1 MVSKKSTQY
10 LLMELM
16 LKKERRQETMLRQ
29 EWHRLFKNKI
39 LLIVIVAVI
48 TIPTIYTT
56 LFLGSM
62 WDPYGN
68 IDKLPVAVINHD
80 VPVTYADQKLDIG
93 GTLMDELKDNDSLD
107 FRFPSEAE
115 AQKGLKD
122 GTYYMVI
129 TIPEEFSAHAASLTD
144 AHPEKMTL
152 AYETNPGTNYIASKM
167 SETAMKELESSVQ
180 EEVTK
185 TYTEVLFDKLAEV
198 GDGMQ
203 EAADGSGEL
212 KSGANQL
219 ADGNQTI
226 TDNLQ
231 VLSDSTLIFADGSR
245 ELEVGLSQYTDGVSA
260 VVAGAEELKNGVNAL
275 DSGVNDAQK
284 GGSDL
289 AAGAADVDDN
299 MTALNAGLS
308 ELNAAA
314 SALPDAADA
323 LNAGAASLSDG
334 AAQLSGGIASLSEGA
349 AGLKD
354 GADALSSGL
363 QSAASSSQSLRNGAA
378 GISQALSTLAG
389 AEGVPEEVRAQ
400 IAAVQQQADKF
411 SAGVSAY
418 TYGVDKAAAGSAQLA
433 SKIPD
438 LQNGISTVQDGADS
452 LKNGIGQL
460 QTGTSALAEQA
471 PALAGGISTAASGA
485 DQLQKQGTSV
495 LRQGAANLDSGLGEL
510 AQGSAKLKD
519 GTDTLVS
526 GAGQLTSNSKA
537 LTEGAAKLTDGA
549 GQIRSGAGQLSDG
562 SRELGDGIGQISE
575 GADTLSKELGS
586 GAEQIRETNTSDQAV
601 DMFAAP
607 VDTEETQITEVANNG
622 HAMAPYMMS
631 VGLWVGCIAFSLM
644 YPLTSHAGQMKS
656 GFRWWISKASVLYLI
671 AVLQAAV
678 MIGALHIFDGFTPVQ
693 MGKTVL
699 VACTASLAF
708 MSVMYFFTS
717 LLGRVGSFLMLIF
730 MVIQLAG
737 SVGTYPYEL
746 SGSFV
751 PYLHDWVPFTYTVQ
765 AFRSTISGGESIRG
779 CLIFLMILFLVFT
792 GLTILEFT
800 VRARKMREGKNT
812 WMVWLEEHGL
822 A

>member
-1 MVSKKSTQY
+1 
-10 LLMELM
+10 
-16 LKKERRQETMLRQ
+16 MLRQ

-260 VVAGAEELKNGVNAL
+260 VAAGAEELKNGVNAL

-378 GISQALSTLAG
+378 GISQELSTLAG

-400 IAAVQQQADKF
+400 IAAVQQQMDKF

-418 TYGVDKAAAGSAQLA
+418 TYGVDKAAVGSAQLA

-607 VDTEETQITEVANNG
+607 VDTEETQITEVTNNG

-693 MGKTVL
+693 IGKTVL

-800 VRARKMREGKNT
+800 VKARKMREGKNT

>member
-1 MVSKKSTQY
+1 
-10 LLMELM
+10 
-16 LKKERRQETMLRQ
+16 MLRQ

-260 VVAGAEELKNGVNAL
+260 VAAGAEELKNGVNAL

-378 GISQALSTLAG
+378 GISQELSTLAG

-400 IAAVQQQADKF
+400 IAAVQQQMDKF

-418 TYGVDKAAAGSAQLA
+418 TYGVDKAAVGSAQLA

-800 VRARKMREGKNT
+800 VKARKMREGKNT

>member
-1 MVSKKSTQY
+1 
-10 LLMELM
+10 
-16 LKKERRQETMLRQ
+16 MLRQ

-260 VVAGAEELKNGVNAL
+260 VAAGAEELKNGVNAL

-378 GISQALSTLAG
+378 GISQELSTLAG

-400 IAAVQQQADKF
+400 IAAVQQQMDKF

-418 TYGVDKAAAGSAQLA
+418 TYGVDKAAVGSAQLA

-693 MGKTVL
+693 IGKTVL

-800 VRARKMREGKNT
+800 VKARKMREGKNT

>member
-1 MVSKKSTQY
+1 
-10 LLMELM
+10 
-16 LKKERRQETMLRQ
+16 MLRQ
-29 EWHRLFKNKI
+29 EWNRLFKNKI

-107 FRFPSEAE
+107 FQFPSEAE

-185 TYTEVLFDKLAEV
+185 TYTEVLFDKLAEM

-260 VVAGAEELKNGVNAL
+260 VAAGAEELKNGVNAL

-323 LNAGAASLSDG
+323 LNDGAASLSDG

-438 LQNGISTVQDGADS
+438 LQNGISAVQDGADS
-452 LKNGIGQL
+452 LKSGIGQL
-460 QTGTSALAEQA
+460 KNGTSALAEQA
-471 PALAGGISTAASGA
+471 PALAGGISNAAAGA

-495 LRQGAANLDSGLGEL
+495 LRQGAADLDSGLGEL

-519 GTDTLVS
+519 GTDTLAS

-549 GQIRSGAGQLSDG
+549 GQIHSGAGQLSDG

-586 GAEQIRETNTSDQAV
+586 GAEQIRETNTSEQAA

-693 MGKTVL
+693 MRKTVL

-779 CLIFLMILFLVFT
+779 CLIFLLILFLVFT

-800 VRARKMREGKNT
+800 VRARKIQEGKNT

>member
-1 MVSKKSTQY
+1 
-10 LLMELM
+10 M
-16 LKKERRQETMLRQ
+16 LKQ
-29 EWHRLFKNKI
+29 EWRKLFKNKI
-39 LLIVIVAVI
+39 LLIVTVAVI
-48 TIPTIYTT
+48 AIPTIYTT

-80 VPVTYADQKLDIG
+80 VPVTYADKELDIG
-93 GTLMDELKDNDSLD
+93 KNLMDELKDNDALD
-107 FRFPSEAE
+107 FRFPSETE
-115 AQKGLKD
+115 AQQGLKD

-129 TIPEEFSAHAASLTD
+129 TIPEDFSAHAASLTD

-167 SETAMKELESSVQ
+167 SETAMKELESSVR

-212 KSGANQL
+212 KDGADQL
-219 ADGNQTI
+219 ADGSQTI

-231 VLSDSTLIFADGSR
+231 VLADSALVFADGSR
-245 ELEVGLSQYTDGVSA
+245 ELEVGLDQYTDGVSA
-260 VVAGAEELKNGVNAL
+260 AAAGAEELQSGVNAL

-284 GGSDL
+284 GGADL
-289 AAGAADVDDN
+289 ASGAADVDDN

-323 LNAGAASLSDG
+323 LNDGAASLSDG
-334 AAQLSGGIASLSEGA
+334 AAQLSGGIASLSDGA

-363 QSAASSSQSLRNGAA
+363 QSAASRSQSLRDGAA
-378 GISQALSTLAG
+378 GISQALSALAG
-389 AEGVPEEVRAQ
+389 AEGVPEEVKAQ
-400 IAAVQQQADKF
+400 IAAVQQQADVF
-411 SAGVSAY
+411 SEGISAY
-418 TYGVDKAAAGSAQLA
+418 TYGVDDAAAGSAQLA

-438 LQNGISTVQDGADS
+438 LQEGISAVQDGAES
-452 LKNGIGQL
+452 LESGIGQL
-460 QTGTSALAEQA
+460 QAGTSALAEQA

-485 DQLQKQGTSV
+485 DRLQKEGTSA
-495 LRQGAANLDSGLGEL
+495 LRKGAADLDSGLGEL
-510 AQGSAKLKD
+510 AQGSGKLKD
-519 GTDTLVS
+519 GTDALVS

-537 LTEGAAKLTDGA
+537 LTEGAAKLSDGA
-549 GQIRSGAGQLSDG
+549 GQISSGAGKLSKG
-562 SRELGDGIGQISE
+562 SRELGDGIGQVSE

-586 GAEQIRETNTSDQAV
+586 GADQIRETNTSDQAA

-644 YPLTSHAGQMKS
+644 YPLTSYAGQMKS
-656 GFRWWISKASVLYLI
+656 GFRWWISKASVLYLT
-671 AVLQAAV
+671 ALLQAVV
-678 MIGALHIFDGFTPVQ
+678 MIGALHVFDGFTPVET
-693 MGKTVL
+693 GKTVL
-699 VACTASLAF
+699 VACAASLAF

-751 PYLHDWVPFTYTVQ
+751 PYLHDWVPFTYTVE

-779 CLIFLMILFLVFT
+779 CLIFLLILFLVFT

-800 VRARKMREGKNT
+800 VRARKVREGKNT

>member
-1 MVSKKSTQY
+1 
-10 LLMELM
+10 
-16 LKKERRQETMLRQ
+16 MLRQ
-29 EWHRLFKNKI
+29 EWNRLFKNKI

-107 FRFPSEAE
+107 FQFPSEAE

-185 TYTEVLFDKLAEV
+185 TYTEVLFDKLAKV

-260 VVAGAEELKNGVNAL
+260 VAAGAEELKNGVNAL

-334 AAQLSGGIASLSEGA
+334 AAQLSGGIESLSEGA

-389 AEGVPEEVRAQ
+389 AEGVSEEVRAQ

-438 LQNGISTVQDGADS
+438 LQNGISAVQDGADS
-452 LKNGIGQL
+452 LKSGIGQL
-460 QTGTSALAEQA
+460 KNGTSALAEQA
-471 PALAGGISTAASGA
+471 PALAGGISNAAAGA

-495 LRQGAANLDSGLGEL
+495 LRQGAADLDSGLGEL

-519 GTDTLVS
+519 GTDTLAS

-562 SRELGDGIGQISE
+562 SRKLGDGIGQILE

-699 VACTASLAF
+699 VACAASLAF

-779 CLIFLMILFLVFT
+779 CLIFLLILFLVFT

-800 VRARKMREGKNT
+800 VRARKMQEGKNT

>member
-1 MVSKKSTQY
+1 
-10 LLMELM
+10 
-16 LKKERRQETMLRQ
+16 MLRQ
-29 EWHRLFKNKI
+29 EWNRLFKNKI

-107 FRFPSEAE
+107 FQFPSEAE

-185 TYTEVLFDKLAEV
+185 TYTEVLFDKLAEM

-260 VVAGAEELKNGVNAL
+260 VAAGAEELKNGVNAL

-323 LNAGAASLSDG
+323 LNDGATSLSDG

-438 LQNGISTVQDGADS
+438 LQNGISAVQDGADS
-452 LKNGIGQL
+452 LKSGIGQL
-460 QTGTSALAEQA
+460 KNGTSALAEQA

-549 GQIRSGAGQLSDG
+549 GQIRSGAGKLSDG

-644 YPLTSHAGQMKS
+644 YPLTSYAGQMKS

-779 CLIFLMILFLVFT
+779 CLIFLLILFLVFT

-800 VRARKMREGKNT
+800 VRARKMQEGKNT

>member
-1 MVSKKSTQY
+1 
-10 LLMELM
+10 
-16 LKKERRQETMLRQ
+16 MLRQ

-39 LLIVIVAVI
+39 LLIVTVAVI
-48 TIPTIYTT
+48 AIPTIYTT

-80 VPVTYADQKLDIG
+80 VPVTYEDQKLDIG
-93 GTLMDELKDNDSLD
+93 GTLMEELKKNDSLD
-107 FRFPSEAE
+107 FQFPSETE
-115 AQKGLKD
+115 ARKGLED

-129 TIPEEFSAHAASLTD
+129 TIPEDFSAHASTLTD

-167 SETAMKELESSVQ
+167 SETAMKELESSVR

-185 TYTEVLFDKLAEV
+185 TYTEVLFGRLAEL

-212 KSGANQL
+212 KTGTDQL

-231 VLSDSTLIFADGSR
+231 ALSDSALVFVDGSR
-245 ELEVGLSQYTDGVSA
+245 ELEVGIGRYTDGASA
-260 VVAGAEELKNGVNAL
+260 VAAGAEELQSGANAL
-275 DSGVNDAQK
+275 DSGVNGAQK
-284 GGSDL
+284 GGADL
-289 AAGAADVDDN
+289 AAGAVEVDDN
-299 MTALNAGLS
+299 MTMLNAGLS
-308 ELNAAA
+308 ELNAEA

-323 LNAGAASLSDG
+323 LNDGAASLGDSAQQLSDGIASLSDG
-334 AAQLSGGIASLSEGA
+334 AA
-349 AGLKD
+349 GLKT

-363 QSAASSSQSLRNGAA
+363 QSAASSSQSLRDGAD
-378 GISQALSTLAG
+378 GS
-389 AEGVPEEVRAQ
+389 AQ
-400 IAAVQQQADKF
+400 IAAE
-411 SAGVSAY
+411 
-418 TYGVDKAAAGSAQLA
+418 
-433 SKIPD
+433 IPD
-438 LQNGISTVQDGADS
+438 LQNGISAVQSGADS
-452 LKNGIGQL
+452 LKNGIGRL

-471 PALAGGISTAASGA
+471 PALAGGISNAASGA
-485 DQLQKQGTSV
+485 DQLQKQGTSA
-495 LRQGAANLDSGLGEL
+495 LRKGAADLDSGLGEL

-526 GAGQLTSNSKA
+526 GTGQLTSNSKS

-549 GQIRSGAGQLSDG
+549 GQTSSGAGQLADG
-562 SRELGDGIGQISE
+562 SGELGDGIRQVSE
-575 GADTLSKELGS
+575 GAETLSKELGS
-586 GAEQIRETNTSDQAV
+586 GAEQILETNTSDQAA

-607 VDTEETQITEVANNG
+607 IDAEETQITEVADNG

-644 YPLTSHAGQMKS
+644 YPLTSYAGQMKS
-656 GFRWWISKASVLYLI
+656 GFRWWISKASVLYLT
-671 AVLQAAV
+671 AVLQAVV
-678 MIGALHIFDGFTPVQ
+678 MIGALHIFDGFIPVE

-699 VACTASLAF
+699 TACAASLAF

-751 PYLHDWVPFTYTVQ
+751 PYLHGWVPFTYTVK
-765 AFRSTISGGESIRG
+765 AFRSAISGGGSIRG
-779 CLIFLMILFLVFT
+779 CLIFLLILFLVFT

-800 VRARKMREGKNT
+800 VRARKMQEGKNT

>member
-1 MVSKKSTQY
+1 MVIEKSTQY
-10 LLMELM
+10 LLIELM
-16 LKKERRQETMLRQ
+16 LQKERRKKMLRQ
-29 EWHRLFKNKI
+29 EWHSLFKNKI
-39 LLIVIVAVI
+39 LLIVTVAVI
-48 TIPTIYTT
+48 AIPTIYTT

-68 IDKLPVAVINHD
+68 LDKLPVAVINHD

-107 FRFPSEAE
+107 FQFPSDKE

-144 AHPEKMTL
+144 ANPEKMTL
-152 AYETNPGTNYIASKM
+152 SYETNPGTNYIASKM
-167 SETAMKELESSVQ
+167 SETAMKELESSVR
-180 EEVTK
+180 EEVTR

-212 KSGANQL
+212 KDGADQL
-219 ADGNQTI
+219 ADGNRTI

-231 VLSDSTLIFADGSR
+231 ILSKSALVFADGSQ
-245 ELEVGLSQYTDGVSA
+245 ELEVGLEQYTDGVSA
-260 VVAGAEELKNGVNAL
+260 AAAGAEELQNGVNAL

-308 ELNAAA
+308 ELNVAA

-323 LNAGAASLSDG
+323 LNDGAASLNDG
-334 AAQLSGGIASLSEGA
+334 AKQLSGGITALSEGA
-349 AGLKD
+349 ANLKD
-354 GADALSSGL
+354 GADSLSSGL
-363 QSAASSSQSLRNGAA
+363 QSAASSSRSLRNGAA
-378 GISQALSTLAG
+378 GISQALAALAG
-389 AEGVPEEVRAQ
+389 AEGVPEELRTQ
-400 IAAVQQQADKF
+400 IAAVQQQAEIL
-411 SAGVSAY
+411 SAGVSDY
-418 TYGVDKAAAGSAQLA
+418 TYGVDEAAAGSTQLA
-433 SKIPD
+433 SKIPE
-438 LQNGISTVQDGADS
+438 LQNGISTVQNGADS

-460 QTGTSALAEQA
+460 QSGTSALAEQA
-471 PALAGGISTAASGA
+471 PVLVRGISAAASGA
-485 DQLQKQGTSV
+485 DQLQKQGTSA
-495 LRQGAANLDSGLGEL
+495 LRKGAAELNSGLGAL
-510 AQGSAKLKD
+510 AQGSTKLKD

-526 GAGQLTSNSKA
+526 GAGKLTLNSKA

-549 GQIRSGAGQLSDG
+549 GQISKGAEQLSDG
-562 SRELGDGIGQISE
+562 SRELGDGIDQVSE

-586 GAEQIRETNTSDQAV
+586 GAEKIRETNTSDEAT

-644 YPLTSHAGQMKS
+644 YPLTSYGGKMKS
-656 GFRWWISKASVLYLI
+656 GFRWWISKASVLYLT
-671 AVLQAAV
+671 AVLQAVV
-678 MIGALHIFDGFTPVQ
+678 MIGALHIFDGFTPAEI
-693 MGKTVL
+693 GKTVL
-699 VACTASLAF
+699 VACGASLAF

-779 CLIFLMILFLVFT
+779 CLIFLLILFLVFT

-800 VRARKMREGKNT
+800 VRSRKMREGKNT

>member
-1 MVSKKSTQY
+1 
-10 LLMELM
+10 M
-16 LKKERRQETMLRQ
+16 LKQ
-29 EWHRLFKNKI
+29 EWRRLFKNKI
-39 LLIVIVAVI
+39 LLIVTVAVI
-48 TIPTIYTT
+48 AIPTIYTT

-80 VPVTYADQKLDIG
+80 VPVTYEDQKLDIG
-93 GTLMDELKDNDSLD
+93 GTLMEELKHNDSLD
-107 FRFPSEAE
+107 FQFPSETE
-115 AQKGLKD
+115 AQRGLED

-129 TIPEEFSAHAASLTD
+129 TIPEEFSAHASSLTD

-167 SETAMKELESSVQ
+167 SETAMKELESSVR

-185 TYTEVLFDKLAEV
+185 TYTEVLFGKLAEV
-198 GDGMQ
+198 GDGMR

-212 KSGANQL
+212 KTGTDQL

-231 VLSDSTLIFADGSR
+231 ALSDSALVFVDGSR
-245 ELEVGLSQYTDGVSA
+245 ELEVGIGRYTDGASA
-260 VVAGAEELKNGVNAL
+260 VAAGAEELQSGANAL
-275 DSGVNDAQK
+275 DSGVNGAQK
-284 GGSDL
+284 GGADL
-289 AAGAADVDDN
+289 AAGAVDVDDN
-299 MTALNAGLS
+299 MTMLNAGLS
-308 ELNAAA
+308 ELNAEAA
-314 SALPDAADA
+314 ALPDAADA
-323 LNAGAASLSDG
+323 LNDGAASLGDS
-334 AAQLSGGIASLSEGA
+334 AQQLSDGIASLSEGA
-349 AGLKD
+349 AGLKT

-363 QSAASSSQSLRNGAA
+363 QSAASSSQSLRDGAA
-378 GISQALSTLAG
+378 GISQALSALAG
-389 AEGVPEEVRAQ
+389 EEGVPEEVRAQ
-400 IAAVQQQADKF
+400 IAAVQQQADTF
-411 SAGVSAY
+411 SASVSAY
-418 TYGVDKAAAGSAQLA
+418 TYGVDEAAAGSAQIA
-433 SKIPD
+433 AEIPD
-438 LQNGISTVQDGADS
+438 LQNGISAVQSGADS

-485 DQLQKQGTSV
+485 DQLQKQGTSA
-495 LRQGAANLDSGLGEL
+495 LRKGAADLDSGLGEL
-510 AQGSAKLKD
+510 AQGSAELKD

-526 GAGQLTSNSKA
+526 GTGQLTSNSKA
-537 LTEGAAKLTDGA
+537 LTEGAEKLTDGA
-549 GQIRSGAGQLSDG
+549 GQISGGAGQLSDG
-562 SRELGDGIGQISE
+562 SGELSDGIRRVSE
-575 GADTLSKELGS
+575 GAETLSKELGS
-586 GAEQIRETNTSDQAV
+586 GAKQIRETNTSDQTA

-607 VDTEETQITEVANNG
+607 IDAEETQITEVADNG

-644 YPLTSHAGQMKS
+644 YPLTSYAGQMKS
-656 GFRWWISKASVLYLI
+656 GFRWWISKASVLYLT
-671 AVLQAAV
+671 AVLQAVV
-678 MIGALHIFDGFTPVQ
+678 MIGALHIFDGFTPVE

-699 VACTASLAF
+699 TACAASLAF

-717 LLGRVGSFLMLIF
+717 LLGRAGSFLMLIF

-751 PYLHDWVPFTYTVQ
+751 PYLHDWVPFTYTVK

-779 CLIFLMILFLVFT
+779 CLIFLLLLFLVFT

>member
-1 MVSKKSTQY
+1 
-10 LLMELM
+10 
-16 LKKERRQETMLRQ
+16 MLRQ
-29 EWHRLFKNKI
+29 EWNRLFKNKI

-107 FRFPSEAE
+107 FQFPSEAE

-185 TYTEVLFDKLAEV
+185 TYTEVLFDKLAEM

-260 VVAGAEELKNGVNAL
+260 VAAGAEELKNGVNAL

-323 LNAGAASLSDG
+323 LNDGAASLSDG

-433 SKIPD
+433 SKISD
-438 LQNGISTVQDGADS
+438 LQNGISAVQDGADS

-779 CLIFLMILFLVFT
+779 CLIFLLILFLVFT

-800 VRARKMREGKNT
+800 VRARKMQEGKNT

>member
-1 MVSKKSTQY
+1 
-10 LLMELM
+10 
-16 LKKERRQETMLRQ
+16 MLRQ

-107 FRFPSEAE
+107 FQFPSEAE

-260 VVAGAEELKNGVNAL
+260 VAAGAEELKNGVNAL

-452 LKNGIGQL
+452 LKKGIGQL

>member
-1 MVSKKSTQY
+1 
-10 LLMELM
+10 
-16 LKKERRQETMLRQ
+16 MLRQ
-29 EWHRLFKNKI
+29 EWNRLFKNKI

-107 FRFPSEAE
+107 FQFPSEAE

-185 TYTEVLFDKLAEV
+185 TYTEVLFDKLAEM

-260 VVAGAEELKNGVNAL
+260 VAAGAEELKNGVNAL

-323 LNAGAASLSDG
+323 LNDGAASLSDG

-438 LQNGISTVQDGADS
+438 LQNGISAVQDGADS
-452 LKNGIGQL
+452 LKSGIGQL
-460 QTGTSALAEQA
+460 KNGTSALAEQA
-471 PALAGGISTAASGA
+471 PALAGGISNAAAGA

-495 LRQGAANLDSGLGEL
+495 LRQGAADLDSGLGEL

-519 GTDTLVS
+519 GTDTLAS

-562 SRELGDGIGQISE
+562 SRKLGDGIGQILE

-586 GAEQIRETNTSDQAV
+586 GAEQIRETNTSEQAA

-693 MGKTVL
+693 MRKTVL

-779 CLIFLMILFLVFT
+779 CLIFLLILFLVFT

-800 VRARKMREGKNT
+800 VRARKIQEGKNT

>member
-1 MVSKKSTQY
+1 
-10 LLMELM
+10 
-16 LKKERRQETMLRQ
+16 MLRQ

-56 LFLGSM
+56 LFLASM

-260 VVAGAEELKNGVNAL
+260 VAAGAEELKNGVNAL

-378 GISQALSTLAG
+378 GISQELSTLAG

-400 IAAVQQQADKF
+400 IAAVQQQMDKF

-418 TYGVDKAAAGSAQLA
+418 TYGVDKAAVGSAQLA

-800 VRARKMREGKNT
+800 VKARKMREGKNT

>member
-1 MVSKKSTQY
+1 
-10 LLMELM
+10 
-16 LKKERRQETMLRQ
+16 MLRQ
-29 EWHRLFKNKI
+29 EWNRLFKNKI

-107 FRFPSEAE
+107 FQFPSEAE

-185 TYTEVLFDKLAEV
+185 TYTEVLFDKLAEM

-260 VVAGAEELKNGVNAL
+260 VAAGAEELKNGVNAL

-438 LQNGISTVQDGADS
+438 LQNGISAVQDGADS
-452 LKNGIGQL
+452 LKSGIGQL
-460 QTGTSALAEQA
+460 KNGTSALAEQA
-471 PALAGGISTAASGA
+471 PALAGGISNAAAGA

-495 LRQGAANLDSGLGEL
+495 LRQGAADLDSGLGEL

-519 GTDTLVS
+519 GTDTLAS

-549 GQIRSGAGQLSDG
+549 GQIRSGAGKLSDG

-779 CLIFLMILFLVFT
+779 CLIFLLILFLIFT

-800 VRARKMREGKNT
+800 VRARKMQEGKNT

>member
-10 LLMELM
+10 LLMELI

-260 VVAGAEELKNGVNAL
+260 VAAGAEELKNGVNAL

-289 AAGAADVDDN
+289 AVGAADVDDN

-400 IAAVQQQADKF
+400 IAAVQQQMDKF

-418 TYGVDKAAAGSAQLA
+418 TYGVDKAAVGSAQLA

-792 GLTILEFT
+792 GLTILEFN

>member
-10 LLMELM
+10 LLMELI

-260 VVAGAEELKNGVNAL
+260 VAAGAEELKNGVNAL

-400 IAAVQQQADKF
+400 IAAVQQQMDKF

-418 TYGVDKAAAGSAQLA
+418 TYGVDKAAVGSAQLA

-800 VRARKMREGKNT
+800 VKARKMREGKNT

>member
-10 LLMELM
+10 LLMELI

-260 VVAGAEELKNGVNAL
+260 VAAGAEELKNGVNAL

-378 GISQALSTLAG
+378 GISQELSTLAG

-400 IAAVQQQADKF
+400 IAAVQQQMDKF

-418 TYGVDKAAAGSAQLA
+418 TYGVDKAAVGSAQLA

-800 VRARKMREGKNT
+800 VKARKMREGKNT

>member
-1 MVSKKSTQY
+1 
-10 LLMELM
+10 
-16 LKKERRQETMLRQ
+16 MLRQ
-29 EWHRLFKNKI
+29 EWNRLFKNKI

-93 GTLMDELKDNDSLD
+93 GTLMDELEDNDSLD
-107 FRFPSEAE
+107 FQFPSEAE

-185 TYTEVLFDKLAEV
+185 TYTEVLFDKLAEM

-203 EAADGSGEL
+203 EAADGSDEL

-260 VVAGAEELKNGVNAL
+260 VAAGAEELKNGVNAL

-323 LNAGAASLSDG
+323 LNDGAASLSDG

-438 LQNGISTVQDGADS
+438 LQNGISAVQDGADS
-452 LKNGIGQL
+452 LKSGIGQL
-460 QTGTSALAEQA
+460 KNGTSALAEQA

-495 LRQGAANLDSGLGEL
+495 LRQGAVNLDSGLGEL

-549 GQIRSGAGQLSDG
+549 GQIRSGAGKLSDG
-562 SRELGDGIGQISE
+562 SRELGDGIDQISE

-779 CLIFLMILFLVFT
+779 CLIFLLILFLVFT

-800 VRARKMREGKNT
+800 VRARKMQEGKNT

>member
-1 MVSKKSTQY
+1 
-10 LLMELM
+10 
-16 LKKERRQETMLRQ
+16 MLRQ

-260 VVAGAEELKNGVNAL
+260 VAAGAEELKNGVNAL

-314 SALPDAADA
+314 SALPDA

-378 GISQALSTLAG
+378 GISQELSTLAG

-400 IAAVQQQADKF
+400 IAAVQQQMDKF

-418 TYGVDKAAAGSAQLA
+418 TYGVDKAAVGSAQLA

-800 VRARKMREGKNT
+800 VKARKMREGKNT

>member
-1 MVSKKSTQY
+1 
-10 LLMELM
+10 MELI

-260 VVAGAEELKNGVNAL
+260 VAAGAEELKNGVNAL

-378 GISQALSTLAG
+378 GISQELSTLAG

-400 IAAVQQQADKF
+400 IAAVQQQMDKF

-418 TYGVDKAAAGSAQLA
+418 TYGVDKAAVGSAQLA

-800 VRARKMREGKNT
+800 VKARKMREGKNT

>member
-1 MVSKKSTQY
+1 
-10 LLMELM
+10 
-16 LKKERRQETMLRQ
+16 MLRQ

-260 VVAGAEELKNGVNAL
+260 VAAGAEELKNGVNAL

-400 IAAVQQQADKF
+400 IAAVQQQMDEF

-418 TYGVDKAAAGSAQLA
+418 TYGVDKAAVGSAQLA

-537 LTEGAAKLTDGA
+537 LTEGAAKLTDGS

-800 VRARKMREGKNT
+800 VKARKMREGKNT

>member
-10 LLMELM
+10 LLMELI

-260 VVAGAEELKNGVNAL
+260 VAAGAEELKNGVNAL

-378 GISQALSTLAG
+378 GISQELSTLAG

-400 IAAVQQQADKF
+400 IAAVQQQMDKF

-418 TYGVDKAAAGSAQLA
+418 TYGVDKAAVGSAQLA

-607 VDTEETQITEVANNG
+607 VDTEETQITEVTNNG

-693 MGKTVL
+693 IGKTVL

-800 VRARKMREGKNT
+800 VKARKMREGKNT